1 MKKLLAL
8 SVAIILLFSCSMVS
22 AKQIFTDV
30 PESDWAAPY
39 IHELYDRGIVG
50 GYGDGTFLPWNNV
63 ERCEYAKMLVN
74 IADIEIVNSAVSPYV
89 DVPSY
94 EWYFPYVNS
103 SLSVI
108 TGYTSGGDLYFLPTN
123 HASRED
129 VTVALVKALG
139 INIYKYQNPE
149 QYLKDKFTDFS
160 EISVHNR
167 AYIVA
172 AVDEGIITGD
182 SDGSFR
188 PHDPIIRAEVVA
200 VLCRAFPQ

>member
-1 MKKLLAL
+1 MKKLLTL
-8 SVAIILLFSCSMVS
+8 IIAIMLISSTVS
-22 AKQIFTDV
+22 AQDVFTDV
-30 PESDWAAPY
+30 PASDWAAPY
-39 IHELYDRGIVG
+39 IYELYNRGIVG
-50 GYGDGTFLPWNNV
+50 GYGDGTFLPQNNV

-74 IADIEIVNSAVSPYV
+74 IAGIEIVNSAVSPYV

-139 INIYKYQNPE
+139 INIYNYKNPDE
-149 QYLKDKFTDFS
+149 YLQAKFTDFN
-160 EISVHNR
+160 EISTHNR
-167 AYIVA
+167 AYIMA

-182 SDGSFR
+182 EDGTFR

-200 VLCRAFPQ
+200 VLCRAFPK

>member
-1 MKKLLAL
+1 MKKLLTL
-8 SVAIILLFSCSMVS
+8 SFVIMLLFTSTVS
-22 AKQIFTDV
+22 AKEVFTDV
-30 PESDWAAPY
+30 PKSDWAAPY
-39 IHELYDRGIVG
+39 IYELYERGIVG
-50 GYGDGTFLPWNNV
+50 GYGDGTFLPQNNV

-139 INIYKYQNPE
+139 IDVSKYQNPE
-149 QYLKDKFTDFS
+149 EYLRTKFTDFN
-160 EISVHNR
+160 EISAHNR
-167 AYIVA
+167 AYIMA
-172 AVDEGIITGD
+172 AAREGVITGD
-182 SDGSFR
+182 AEGSFR
-188 PHDPIIRAEVVA
+188 PHEPIIRAEVVA
-200 VLCRAFPQ
+200 VLCRAFPR